1 MSKNGHSNAG
11 FVGDHADSVQKPTGK
26 SYSLEL
32 AEKGGSHS
40 NSSTNK
46 AIVAKDPDYNPYQN
60 RDVEHPTTN
69 SETLFHLLKGSL
81 GTGILAMPN
90 AFRNSGYITGSIGT
104 IVIGFICTYCIHQL
118 VKAEYELC
126 RRKKVRFM
134 SLPMHARPYQCFSL
148 SAPISQIPSMNYPAV
163 AETAL
168 GEGPGFFRAC
178 APYIGT
184 VVNTFLLIYQ
194 LGTCCVYVVFVASN
208 IKAIVD
214 AVGDTNVDV
223 RLCMIIILLPLILI
237 NWVRNLKY
245 LAPFSTLANAITMV
259 SFGIICYYIF
269 REPVSTEGKD
279 AFGKPEN
286 FPLFFGTV
294 LFALEA
300 IGVILPLENEMKTP
314 QKFGGNCG
322 VLNVSMI
329 LIVFL
334 YVGMGL
340 FGYLNYGNSVLGSIT
355 LNMPEHELLSQCVK
369 GMLAFAI
376 YITHGLACY
385 VAIDITWN
393 DYVAKRLG
401 PQRNKLF
408 WEYAVRTILVL
419 MTFLLAVAIPNLEL
433 FISLFGALCLSA
445 LGLAFPALIQ
455 ICTHWYETKGLRKV
469 WLLLSNFVLI
479 IVGILGLVIGT
490 YTSLREI
497 VLTFSE

>member
-126 RRKKVRFM
+126 RRKK
-134 SLPMHARPYQCFSL
+134 
-148 SAPISQIPSMNYPAV
+148 IPSMNYPAV

-497 VLTFSE
+497 VLTFTE

>member
-1 MSKNGHSNAG
+1 MAVMSKNGHNNPA
-11 FVGDHADSVQKPTGK
+11 FVSDHVDNIKQQSTNK
-26 SYSLEL
+26 YSLEL
-32 AEKGGSHS
+32 AEKGA
-40 NSSTNK
+40 SSK
-46 AIVAKDPDYNPYQN
+46 AAKDPDYDPYEH
-60 RDVEHPTTN
+60 REVPHPTTN
-69 SETLFHLLKGSL
+69 WETLFHLLKGSL

-90 AFRNSGYITGSIGT
+90 AFRNSGYLTGAIGT
-104 IVIGFICTYCIHQL
+104 IVIGIICTYCIHQL

-126 RRKKVRFM
+126 RRKRV
-134 SLPMHARPYQCFSL
+134 
-148 SAPISQIPSMNYPAV
+148 PSMNYPAV
-163 AETAL
+163 AESAL
-168 GEGPGFFRAC
+168 QEGPSFFKCC

-184 VVNTFLLIYQ
+184 VVNVFLLIYQ

-208 IKAIVD
+208 IKSIVD
-214 AVGDTNVDV
+214 AVYDTNIDV
-223 RLCMIIILLPLILI
+223 RFCMIIILVPLILI
-237 NWVRNLKY
+237 NWVRQLKY
-245 LAPFSTLANAITMV
+245 LAPFSTLANFITMV
-259 SFGIICYYIF
+259 SFAIICYYIF
-269 REPVSTEGKD
+269 REPITTEGK
-279 AFGKPEN
+279 AAVGKIEN

-314 QKFGGNCG
+314 HKFGGSCG
-322 VLNVSMI
+322 VLNVSMVW
-329 LIVFL
+329 IVFL

-340 FGYLNYGNSVLGSIT
+340 FGYLNYGDGVLGSIT
-355 LNMPEHELLSQCVK
+355 LNLPRNDIPAQIVK

-393 DYVAKRLG
+393 DYVGKKLS

-408 WEYAVRTILVL
+408 WEYAVRTGLVL
-419 MTFLLAVAIPNLEL
+419 ITFLLAVAIPNLEL

-455 ICTHWYETKGLRKV
+455 ICTHWYETSGISKA

-490 YTSLREI
+490 YTSLKEI

>member
-1 MSKNGHSNAG
+1 MTKNGHSNAAY
-11 FVGDHADSVQKPTGK
+11 VGDHADK
-26 SYSLEL
+26 LEL
-32 AEKGGSHS
+32 AEKGQK
-40 NSSTNK
+40 NK
-46 AIVAKDPDYNPYQN
+46 AIVAKDPDYNPYHH

-90 AFRNSGYITGSIGT
+90 AFRNSGYVTGAIGT
-104 IVIGFICTYCIHQL
+104 IVIGFICTFCIHQL
-118 VKAEYELC
+118 IKAQYELC
-126 RRKKVRFM
+126 RRKK
-134 SLPMHARPYQCFSL
+134 
-148 SAPISQIPSMNYPAV
+148 
-163 AETAL
+163 
-168 GEGPGFFRAC
+168 
-178 APYIGT
+178 

-214 AVGDTNVDV
+214 AVADTNIDV

-269 REPVSTEGKD
+269 REPVTTEGKD
-279 AFGKPEN
+279 AFGKPSN

-294 LFALEA
+294 LNSAAAVESSTYPM
-300 IGVILPLENEMKTP
+300 V
-314 QKFGGNCG
+314 
-322 VLNVSMI
+322 

-340 FGYLNYGNSVLGSIT
+340 FGYLNYGSAVLGSIT
-355 LNMPEHELLSQCVK
+355 LNMPEHEVLSMCVK

-401 PQRNKLF
+401 AQRNVLF

-455 ICTHWYETKGLRKV
+455 ICTHWYQTKGIGKA
-469 WLLLSNFVLI
+469 WLVLSNFVLI

-490 YTSLREI
+490 YTSLKEI

>member
-11 FVGDHADSVQKPTGK
+11 FVSEHVDSKKPP
-26 SYSLEL
+26 SNCYSLEM
-32 AEKGGSHS
+32 AENGATKS
-40 NSSTNK
+40 
-46 AIVAKDPDYNPYQN
+46 AIIAKDPDYNPYEN
-60 RDVEHPTTN
+60 REVEHPTTN
-69 SETLFHLLKGSL
+69 YETLFHLLKGSL

-90 AFRNSGYITGSIGT
+90 AFKNAGYLTGSIGT

-118 VKAEYELC
+118 VKAEFELC
-126 RRKKVRFM
+126 RRKK
-134 SLPMHARPYQCFSL
+134 
-148 SAPISQIPSMNYPAV
+148 IPSMNYPAV
-163 AETAL
+163 AETAM
-168 GEGPGFFRAC
+168 GEGPKLFRNC

-208 IKAIVD
+208 IKSIVD
-214 AVGDTNVDV
+214 AVYETNVDV

-269 REPVSTEGKD
+269 REPLDTDGKEALGRPQD
-279 AFGKPEN
+279 

-314 QKFGGNCG
+314 KRFGGSCG

-340 FGYLNYGNSVLGSIT
+340 FGYLKYGGDVLGSIT
-355 LNMPEHELLSQCVK
+355 LNLPANDILAQCVK

-393 DYVAKRLG
+393 DYVCKRLSA
-401 PQRNKLF
+401 QSNKLF
-408 WEYAVRTILVL
+408 WEYAVRTALVL
-419 MTFLLAVAIPNLEL
+419 VTFLLAVAIPNLEL

-455 ICTHWYETKGLRKV
+455 ISTHWYHSKGLRKA

-490 YTSLREI
+490 YTSLKEI
-497 VLTFSE
+497 VITFSE

>member
-1 MSKNGHSNAG
+1 MSKNGHSNAA
-11 FVGDHADSVQKPTGK
+11 FIGDHVDNIKQPGTVAGGGGIGGK
-26 SYSLEL
+26 HTTTYPSLEL
-32 AEKGGSHS
+32 AEKG
-40 NSSTNK
+40 TNNNNK
-46 AIVAKDPDYNPYQN
+46 AAIVAKDPDYNPYEN
-60 RDVEHPTTN
+60 RQVEHPTTN
-69 SETLFHLLKGSL
+69 AETLFHLLKGSL

-90 AFRNSGYITGSIGT
+90 AFKNSGYVTGSIGT

-118 VKAEYELC
+118 VKAEFELC
-126 RRKKVRFM
+126 RRKKM
-134 SLPMHARPYQCFSL
+134 PA
-148 SAPISQIPSMNYPAV
+148 MNYPAV
-163 AETAL
+163 AEAAL
-168 GEGPGFFRAC
+168 NEGPSCFRSC
-178 APYIGT
+178 SPYIGT

-208 IKAIVD
+208 IKSIVD
-214 AVGDTNVDV
+214 AVWETNVDV
-223 RLCMIIILLPLILI
+223 RLCMIIILVPLILI

-269 REPVSTEGKD
+269 REPISMEGKD
-279 AFGKPEN
+279 AVGKIEN

-314 QKFGGNCG
+314 KKFGGSCG
-322 VLNVSMI
+322 VLNVSMV

-340 FGYLNYGNSVLGSIT
+340 FGYLNYGTSVLGSIT
-355 LNMPEHELLSQCVK
+355 LNLPEHEILAQCVK

-393 DYVAKRLG
+393 DYVADRLG

-408 WEYAVRTILVL
+408 WEYAVRTLLVL
-419 MTFLLAVAIPNLEL
+419 ATFLLAVAIPNLEL

-455 ICTHWYETKGLRKV
+455 ICTHWYHTKGIAKI

-490 YTSLREI
+490 YTSLKEI